1 MLEHFKSWH
10 ALIII
15 YIFIAFRLIG
25 TKSAGK
31 SLPSGPITLNNFKT
45 GPQAWERSAS
55 EITIPNSGWYEV
67 RFSAL
72 HWRHSTSANEYSE
85 VKLKVNGAVVG
96 ESYGYL
102 RNLTETTSWG
112 QNFNRDWFIQLQQ
125 NDKVIFHN
133 QYPNSIWSDVQDMLF
148 VKFQKIA

>member
-1 MLEHFKSWH
+1 M
-10 ALIII
+10 III
-15 YIFIAFRLIG
+15 YIVIVFRLIG

-31 SLPSGPITLNNFKT
+31 NLPSGPIILDNFKT
-45 GPQAWERSAS
+45 GPQAWERSSS
-55 EITIPNSGWYEV
+55 EITIPNFGWYEV
-67 RFSAL
+67 KFSAL

>member
-1 MLEHFKSWH
+1 MLS
-10 ALIII
+10 IV
-15 YIFIAFRLIG
+15 FRLIG

-31 SLPSGPITLNNFKT
+31 NLPSGPIILDNFKT
-45 GPQAWERSAS
+45 GPQAWERSSS

-67 RFSAL
+67 KFSAL

-125 NDKVIFHN
+125 NDKVTFHN